1 MITADELK
9 LLRNMDGGAILP
21 GIDTQ
26 VGNPLSS
33 SQLTNVTA
41 LSQSGVLYDPAHTRV
56 LVTKDGTVLN
66 GVNFGS
72 LTVEIRANNVTIQD
86 CTFAAPT
93 GYKSVQVDAGFYGTT
108 VTQDTFDSGLLPG
121 PAAAWVASVGQI
133 TVTGNMFIGTP
144 GDAVDLC
151 SGTVSGNFFSGVGYS
166 SSGTHGD
173 AVWVSDSQ
181 GPVTISNNFIDWTAN
196 GPQSLVNNAV
206 RITAE
211 TGSASNVTVNGNF
224 LVGGSYT
231 VDAGN
236 AGSKG
241 TFSNIS
247 ITNNYLGFGAFG
259 AFYPGAQSGVTAS
272 GNVIFDY
279 TNPIYSTHAWAAY
292 QAAGIQTTNLLISTG
307 ANIGSPS
314 STGSVTLYGD
324 GFQQLHMYGG
334 RGENIFVG
342 GSSVQNMVG
351 GTGANI
357 FTYLSPGDST
367 VLAADTVASFDSA
380 KDVIDLSH
388 IDANLAV
395 AGVQSFKFIGTASFS
410 DGVPEVRYVQD
421 PAHNFTYV
429 VADRHG
435 DGTPDLYIRVAGLQ
449 TLTAANFALT
459 AAQSNAAIAAG
470 VSGSA
475 LAPTIS
481 GTTSGQTTTSEAPV
495 HPFANVTVADPN
507 ASATE
512 TLTIT
517 VGGAGGTLTGTGL
530 TGGSGGVYTLSGT
543 ATAITGALNA
553 LSFTPTAG
561 APNTIS
567 KSTFTLSDVSSAYGA
582 PTVDSATSVTDIDP
596 AVAPTISGTASG
608 QTTTSEAPVH
618 PFASVTVADPNA
630 SATETLTIT
639 VGGAGGTLT
648 GTGLTGGSGG
658 VYTLSGTATAIT
670 GALNAL
676 SFTPT
681 AGAPNTVS
689 TSTFTL
695 SDASSA
701 YGAPTVDSATS
712 ITDIDPAVAPTIS
725 GTTSGQT
732 TTSEAPVH
740 PFANVTVADPNAS
753 ATETLTIT
761 VGGAGGTL
769 TGTGLTGG
777 SGGVYT
783 LSGTATAITG
793 ALNALSFTPTA
804 GAPNTVSTSTFT
816 LSDASSAYGAPTV
829 DSATSITD
837 IDPAVA
843 PTISGTTSGQ
853 TTTSEAPVHP
863 FANVTVADPNASAT
877 ETLTITVGGAGGTL
891 TGTGLT
897 GGSGGVYTLSGTATA
912 ITGAL
917 NALSF
922 TPTAGAPNTVSTSTF
937 TLSDASSAY
946 GAPTVDSAT
955 SITDIDP
962 AIDPAVAPTISGTTS
977 GQTTTSE
984 APVHPFA
991 NVTVADPNASAT
1003 ETLTITVGGAG
1014 GTLTGTGLTGGSG
1027 GVYTLSGTA
1036 TAITGA
1042 LNALSFTPTAGAPNT
1057 VSTSTFTLSD
1067 VSSAYGAPTVDTAT
1081 SVTDIDPAVAPT
1093 ITSGQTTTSEAP
1105 VHPFAN
1111 VTVADPNASATET
1124 LTITVGGAGGTLT
1137 GTGLT
1142 GGSGGVYTLSGT
1154 ATAITGALNAL
1165 SFTPTAGAPNTVS
1178 TSTFTLSDVSS
1189 AYGAPTVDTA
1199 TSVTDID
1206 PAVAPTISG
1215 TTSGQTT
1222 TSEAPVHPF
1231 ASVTVADPNAS
1242 ATETLTITVG
1252 GAGGTLTGTGLTGGS
1267 GGVYTLS
1274 GTATAITGAL
1284 NALSFTPTAGAPN
1297 TVSTSTFT
1305 LSDASSAYGAPTVDS
1320 ATSITDIDPAV
1331 APTISGTASGQ
1342 TTTSEAPVHP
1352 FANVTVA
1359 DPNASATETLTITVG
1374 GAGGTLTGTGLTGGS
1389 GGVYT
1394 LSGTATAI
1402 TGALNALSFTPT
1414 AGAPNTVSTSTFTLS
1429 DVSSAYGAPTVDS
1442 ATSIT
1447 DIDPAV
1453 GTASDQA
1460 WAAYLAAGIPTSN
1473 LIISTGANIGS
1484 SSSTGS
1490 VTLYGGGYSVVM
1502 IGGHGENN
1510 FVGGAGAQT
1519 MLGGVGANIFTYLS
1533 PSDSTVNTRDMVGY
1547 FDSAKDV
1554 IDLSHIDASLAAA
1567 GVQNFTF
1574 IGTAPFSG
1582 GGAQV
1587 RYVQDPAHNITY
1599 VEADLAGNSTPDL
1612 FIRVAGLQTL
1622 TAANFAL
1629 TAAQSNADMANGA
1642 ALSVSL
1648 KARVGNV
1655 FDYFYQNVA
1664 GEPYSSY
1671 DAIVHERF
1679 PSRQSLSQL
1688 DVERSGAQGQQPDDH
1703 TWLRGGKHHGR
1714 DKRSFARLPCE

>member
-1 MITADELK
+1 M
-9 LLRNMDGGAILP
+9 
-21 GIDTQ
+21 
-26 VGNPLSS
+26 
-33 SQLTNVTA
+33 
-41 LSQSGVLYDPAHTRV
+41 
-56 LVTKDGTVLN
+56 
-66 GVNFGS
+66 
-72 LTVEIRANNVTIQD
+72 EIRANNVTIQD
-86 CTFAAPT
+86 CTFAAPA
-93 GYKSVQVDAGFYGTT
+93 GYRSVQVDAGFYGTT
-108 VTQDTFDSGLLPG
+108 VTHDTFDSGLVPNG
-121 PAAAWVASVGQI
+121 AAAWVTSVGQI

-144 GDAVDLC
+144 GDAVDLS
-151 SGTVSGNFFSGVGYS
+151 SGTVSGNYFSGVGYS
-166 SSGTHGD
+166 SSGTHAD
-173 AVWVSDSQ
+173 AVWVTDLQ
-181 GPVTISNNFIDWTAN
+181 GPVTISNNFIDWTPD
-196 GPQSLVNNAV
+196 GSQSLVNNAV

-211 TGSASNVTVNGNF
+211 MGSASNVTVNGNF

-247 ITNNYLGFGAFG
+247 ITNNYLGFGAYG
-259 AFYPGAQSGVTAS
+259 AFFPGAQSGVTAS

-279 TNPIYSTHAWAAY
+279 SNPIYSTQAWAAY

-314 STGSVTLYGD
+314 STGSVTLYSGGYD
-324 GFQQLHMYGG
+324 WLHMYGG
-334 RGENIFVG
+334 LGENNFVG
-342 GSSVQNMVG
+342 GSGVQYLHG
-351 GTGANI
+351 GPGANI
-357 FTYLSPGDST
+357 FTYLSPSDST
-367 VLAADTVASFDSA
+367 VNAPDMVGNFDSA

-388 IDANLAV
+388 IDASLAA
-395 AGVQSFKFIGTASFS
+395 AGVQGFTFIGTAPFS
-410 DGVPEVRYVQD
+410 GGGAQVRYVQD
-421 PAHNFTYV
+421 PAHNITYV
-429 VADRHG
+429 EADLAG
-435 DGTPDLYIRVAGLQ
+435 NSKPDLFIRVSGLQ

-459 AAQSNAAIAAG
+459 AAQSNAALAAG

-561 APNTIS
+561 
-567 KSTFTLSDVSSAYGA
+567 V
-582 PTVDSATSVTDIDP
+582 
-596 AVAPTISGTASG
+596 
-608 QTTTSEAPVH
+608 
-618 PFASVTVADPNA
+618 
-630 SATETLTIT
+630 
-639 VGGAGGTLT
+639 
-648 GTGLTGGSGG
+648 
-658 VYTLSGTATAIT
+658 
-670 GALNAL
+670 
-676 SFTPT
+676 
-681 AGAPNTVS
+681 PNTVS

-712 ITDIDPAVAPTIS
+712 I
-725 GTTSGQT
+725 
-732 TTSEAPVH
+732 
-740 PFANVTVADPNAS
+740 
-753 ATETLTIT
+753 
-761 VGGAGGTL
+761 
-769 TGTGLTGG
+769 
-777 SGGVYT
+777 
-783 LSGTATAITG
+783 
-793 ALNALSFTPTA
+793 
-804 GAPNTVSTSTFT
+804 
-816 LSDASSAYGAPTV
+816 
-829 DSATSITD
+829 
-837 IDPAVA
+837 
-843 PTISGTTSGQ
+843 
-853 TTTSEAPVHP
+853 
-863 FANVTVADPNASAT
+863 
-877 ETLTITVGGAGGTL
+877 
-891 TGTGLT
+891 
-897 GGSGGVYTLSGTATA
+897 
-912 ITGAL
+912 
-917 NALSF
+917 
-922 TPTAGAPNTVSTSTF
+922 
-937 TLSDASSAY
+937 
-946 GAPTVDSAT
+946 
-955 SITDIDP
+955 
-962 AIDPAVAPTISGTTS
+962 
-977 GQTTTSE
+977 
-984 APVHPFA
+984 
-991 NVTVADPNASAT
+991 
-1003 ETLTITVGGAG
+1003 
-1014 GTLTGTGLTGGSG
+1014 
-1027 GVYTLSGTA
+1027 
-1036 TAITGA
+1036 
-1042 LNALSFTPTAGAPNT
+1042 
-1057 VSTSTFTLSD
+1057 
-1067 VSSAYGAPTVDTAT
+1067 
-1081 SVTDIDPAVAPT
+1081 
-1093 ITSGQTTTSEAP
+1093 
-1105 VHPFAN
+1105 
-1111 VTVADPNASATET
+1111 
-1124 LTITVGGAGGTLT
+1124 
-1137 GTGLT
+1137 
-1142 GGSGGVYTLSGT
+1142 
-1154 ATAITGALNAL
+1154 
-1165 SFTPTAGAPNTVS
+1165 
-1178 TSTFTLSDVSS
+1178 
-1189 AYGAPTVDTA
+1189 
-1199 TSVTDID
+1199 TDID

-1305 LSDASSAYGAPTVDS
+1305 LSDASSAYGAPTVD
-1320 ATSITDIDPAV
+1320 T
-1331 APTISGTASGQ
+1331 
-1342 TTTSEAPVHP
+1342 
-1352 FANVTVA
+1352 
-1359 DPNASATETLTITVG
+1359 
-1374 GAGGTLTGTGLTGGS
+1374 
-1389 GGVYT
+1389 
-1394 LSGTATAI
+1394 
-1402 TGALNALSFTPT
+1402 
-1414 AGAPNTVSTSTFTLS
+1414 
-1429 DVSSAYGAPTVDS
+1429 

-1510 FVGGAGAQT
+1510 FVGGASAQT

-1655 FDYFYQNVA
+1655 FDYSYQNVA

-1671 DAIVHERF
+1671 DAIVTNGSQADNLYLSSTSNDLVLKGSNLTITRGSGAE
-1679 PSRQSLSQL
+1679 SITVGTSVLSLAYHANETIDASA
-1688 DVERSGAQGQQPDDH
+1688 SGAQTFAFGANFGDETINGFTGSGANAD
-1703 TWLRGGKHHGR
+1703 TINLALS
-1714 DKRSFARLPCE
+1714 SFSYLSSGMTQAQDLAAVLANATTSASGTTIHDSKGDSMTLAGFTPTMITAAASQFHFA